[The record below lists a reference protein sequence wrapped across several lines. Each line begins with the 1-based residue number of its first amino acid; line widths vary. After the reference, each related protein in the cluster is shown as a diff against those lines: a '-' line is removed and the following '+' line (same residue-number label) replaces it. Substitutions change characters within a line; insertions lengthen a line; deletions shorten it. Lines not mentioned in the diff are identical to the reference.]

1 MTSLAMNSTAMNT
14 RARAGRCLL
23 LTLGVLLA
31 SGASAEGMEE
41 RLRTQLRST
50 TQQLQALQ
58 SEQAQASAARIA
70 AENQAKQAQAQIKQ
84 LSADL
89 AKARGVAE
97 QLAGQQ
103 QNLHSQAQAQMA
115 ASSEQIGKF
124 KKAYDEL
131 LVMARA
137 KEAERARLE
146 AQLSERDTQVQQ
158 CSVKNQQMYGVAK
171 QILAAYEKIDVAEVM
186 KIRQPFAGGARVKF
200 EELAQGF
207 GDDLYKTQFDAP
219 QAASTH

>member
-1 MTSLAMNSTAMNT
+1 MKT
-14 RARAGRCLL
+14 RF
-23 LTLGVLLA
+23 VLLGLGMLIA
-31 SGASAEGMEE
+31 TGASAEGMEE

-58 SEQAQASAARIA
+58 SQQAQASAAQLA
-70 AENQAKQAQAQIKQ
+70 AQNEAKAAQAQIKQ
-84 LSADL
+84 LTAEL
-89 AKARGVAE
+89 ARVKGTAE

-103 QNLHSQAQAQMA
+103 QSLHSQAQAQVA
-115 ASSEQIGKF
+115 ASNEQTGRF

-137 KEAERARLE
+137 KEAERSKLQ
-146 AQLSERDTQVQQ
+146 AQLAERDTQVQQ

-171 QILAAYEKIDVAEVM
+171 EILSAYENIDVAQVM
-186 KIRQPFAGGARVKF
+186 KIRQPFAGSARVRF
-200 EELAQGF
+200 DELAQGF

-219 QAASTH
+219 QAALAH

>member
-1 MTSLAMNSTAMNT
+1 MKIRFLW
-14 RARAGRCLL
+14 
-23 LTLGVLLA
+23 LGLGMLIA
-31 SGASAEGMEE
+31 TGASAEGMEE

-58 SEQAQASAARIA
+58 SQQAQASAAQLA
-70 AENQAKQAQAQIKQ
+70 AQNEAKAAQAQIKQ
-84 LSADL
+84 LTAEL
-89 AKARGVAE
+89 AKAKGLAE

-103 QNLHSQAQAQMA
+103 QALHSQAQAQVA
-115 ASSEQIGKF
+115 ASNEQTGKF

-137 KEAERARLE
+137 KEAERSKLQ
-146 AQLSERDTQVQQ
+146 AQLTERDTQVQQ

-171 QILAAYEKIDVAEVM
+171 QILTAYENIDVAEVM
-186 KIRQPFAGGARVKF
+186 KIRQPFAGSARVKF

-207 GDDLYKTQFDAP
+207 GDELYKTQFDAP
-219 QAASTH
+219 QAAIAH

>member
-1 MTSLAMNSTAMNT
+1 MKT
-14 RARAGRCLL
+14 RF
-23 LTLGVLLA
+23 VLLGLGLLIA
-31 SGASAEGMEE
+31 TGANAEGMEE

-58 SEQAQASAARIA
+58 SQQAQASAAQLA
-70 AENQAKQAQAQIKQ
+70 AQNEAKAAQAQIKQ
-84 LSADL
+84 LTAEL
-89 AKARGVAE
+89 AKAKGLAE

-103 QNLHSQAQAQMA
+103 QSLHSQAQAQVA
-115 ASSEQIGKF
+115 ASAEQTGKF

-137 KEAERARLE
+137 KEAERSKLQ
-146 AQLSERDTQVQQ
+146 AQLAERDTQVQQ

-171 QILAAYEKIDVAEVM
+171 QILTAYENIDVAEVM
-186 KIRQPFAGGARVKF
+186 KIRQPFAGSARVKF
-200 EELAQGF
+200 DELAQGF

-219 QAASTH
+219 QAALAP

>member
-1 MTSLAMNSTAMNT
+1 MKT
-14 RARAGRCLL
+14 RF
-23 LTLGVLLA
+23 VLLGLGLLIA
-31 SGASAEGMEE
+31 TGASAEGMEE

-58 SEQAQASAARIA
+58 SQQAQASAAQLA
-70 AENQAKQAQAQIKQ
+70 AQNEAKAAQAQIKQ
-84 LSADL
+84 LTAEL
-89 AKARGVAE
+89 AKTKGVAE

-103 QNLHSQAQAQMA
+103 QSLHSQAQAQVA
-115 ASSEQIGKF
+115 ASAEQTGKF

-137 KEAERARLE
+137 KEAERSKLQ
-146 AQLSERDTQVQQ
+146 AQLAERDTQVQQ

-171 QILAAYEKIDVAEVM
+171 QILTAYENIDVAEVM
-186 KIRQPFAGGARVKF
+186 KIRQPFAGSARVKF
-200 EELAQGF
+200 DELAQGF

-219 QAASTH
+219 QAALTH

>member
-1 MTSLAMNSTAMNT
+1 MYM
-14 RARAGRCLL
+14 RILL
-23 LTLGVLLA
+23 FGLGVLVA

-58 SEQAQASAARIA
+58 SQQAQASAAQLA
-70 AENQAKQAQAQIKQ
+70 AQNEAKAAQAQIKQ
-84 LSADL
+84 LSAEL
-89 AKARGVAE
+89 AKAKGVAE

-103 QNLHSQAQAQMA
+103 QNLHSQAQAQVA
-115 ASSEQIGKF
+115 ASNEQTGKF

-137 KEAERARLE
+137 KEAERSKLQ
-146 AQLSERDTQVQQ
+146 AQLTERDTQVQQ

-171 QILAAYEKIDVAEVM
+171 QILTAYENIDVAEVM
-186 KIRQPFAGGARVKF
+186 KIRQPFAGTARVKF
-200 EELAQGF
+200 EELTQGF

-219 QAASTH
+219 QAALAH

>member
-1 MTSLAMNSTAMNT
+1 MKT
-14 RARAGRCLL
+14 RFVWLGLGLL
-23 LTLGVLLA
+23 IAT
-31 SGASAEGMEE
+31 GAHAEGMEE

-58 SEQAQASAARIA
+58 SQQAQASAAQLA
-70 AENQAKQAQAQIKQ
+70 AQNEAKAAQAQIKQ
-84 LSADL
+84 LTAEL
-89 AKARGVAE
+89 AKTKGVAE

-103 QNLHSQAQAQMA
+103 QSLHSQAQAQVA
-115 ASSEQIGKF
+115 ASAEQTGKF

-137 KEAERARLE
+137 KEAERSKLQ
-146 AQLSERDTQVQQ
+146 AQLAERDTQVQQ

-171 QILAAYEKIDVAEVM
+171 QILTAYENIDVAEVM
-186 KIRQPFAGGARVKF
+186 KIRQPFAGSARVKF
-200 EELAQGF
+200 DELAQGF

-219 QAASTH
+219 QAALTH

>member
-1 MTSLAMNSTAMNT
+1 MNS
-14 RARAGRCLL
+14 RARAGAKGLL
-23 LTLGVLLA
+23 LAWSVLA
-31 SGASAEGMEE
+31 SGVAGAEGMEE

-58 SEQAQASAARIA
+58 SEQAQAAAARLA
-70 AENQAKQAQAQIKQ
+70 AENSAREAQAQIKQ
-84 LSADL
+84 LSAEL

-103 QNLHSQAQAQMA
+103 QNLQSQAQAQA
-115 ASSEQIGKF
+115 AANGEQLGKF

-131 LVMARA
+131 LVLARG
-137 KEAERARLE
+137 KEAERAKLQ

-158 CSVKNQQMYGVAK
+158 CAVKNQQMYGVAK
-171 QILAAYEKIDVAEVM
+171 QILEAYEKIDVAEVM
-186 KIRQPFAGGARVKF
+186 KIRQPFAGSARVKF

-207 GDDLYKTQFDAP
+207 GDALYTNQFDAP
-219 QAASTH
+219 KTALAH